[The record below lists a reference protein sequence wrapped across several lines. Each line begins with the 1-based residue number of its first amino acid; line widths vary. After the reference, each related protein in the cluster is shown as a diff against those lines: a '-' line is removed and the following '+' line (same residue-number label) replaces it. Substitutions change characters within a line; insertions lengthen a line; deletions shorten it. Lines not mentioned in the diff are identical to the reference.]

1 MVIWTVLFG
10 SPLRK
15 CASSVPILGRR
26 RNRNVWFSRN
36 RWARSGILHTP
47 PGKIKKIPGHQMLQ
61 TTRTMNM
68 LLIFLSVSVCN
79 PMTAGPPRRKLLS
92 LPIFSLLTQ
101 LTPYF
106 GFIGSLSQG
115 APRTSSGTMGR
126 VASGILRTSEKS
138 KLQLP
143 AGSEDGHPPGT
154 RASLHVA
161 SAYY

>member
-92 LPIFSLLTQ
+92 LPIFSRSSPL
-101 LTPYF
+101 F
-106 GFIGSLSQG
+106 WIHRISQ
-115 APRTSSGTMGR
+115 SGCAKNEFRHYGKGC
-126 VASGILRTSEKS
+126 VGYTSEKS

-154 RASLHVA
+154 RASLHLA